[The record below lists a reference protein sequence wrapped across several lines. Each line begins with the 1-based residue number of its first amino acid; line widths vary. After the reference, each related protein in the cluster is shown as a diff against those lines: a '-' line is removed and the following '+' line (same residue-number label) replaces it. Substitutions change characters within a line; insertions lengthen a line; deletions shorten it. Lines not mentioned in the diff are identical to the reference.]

1 MGRDKTENTDRV
13 KNQSDCRICYRALW
27 KKNRNIKSP
36 AVTKL
41 RMKSVCAFKLLEYS
55 GNSFL
60 HHFHRID
67 AAFPHSLLSF
77 SYNITISIAI
87 AVVNTI
93 CFFQFQTAV
102 RHNYGFV
109 FNISRKIGFLRSDNY
124 TERVSICLSREVW
137 GQLQLVLHGLY
148 LWPSS
153 CCLDCVFMFK
163 IAVPWLAL
171 SNLGSVYRGF
181 GCKHR
186 NGSNNARR

>member
-1 MGRDKTENTDRV
+1 M
-13 KNQSDCRICYRALW
+13 Q
-27 KKNRNIKSP
+27 
-36 AVTKL
+36 
-41 RMKSVCAFKLLEYS
+41 SVCAFKLLEYS

-60 HHFHRID
+60 HHLLRID

-77 SYNITISIAI
+77 SYYWTLSIAI
-87 AVVNTI
+87 TVVNTI

-137 GQLQLVLHGLY
+137 GQLQLVFHGLY

-153 CCLDCVFMFK
+153 CCLDGVFMFK

>member
-1 MGRDKTENTDRV
+1 MPSE
-13 KNQSDCRICYRALW
+13 

-77 SYNITISIAI
+77 SYIITISIAI
-87 AVVNTI
+87 AAVVNTI

-124 TERVSICLSREVW
+124 TERVSICLSREV
-137 GQLQLVLHGLY
+137 
-148 LWPSS
+148 
-153 CCLDCVFMFK
+153 
-163 IAVPWLAL
+163 
-171 SNLGSVYRGF
+171 
-181 GCKHR
+181 
-186 NGSNNARR
+186 